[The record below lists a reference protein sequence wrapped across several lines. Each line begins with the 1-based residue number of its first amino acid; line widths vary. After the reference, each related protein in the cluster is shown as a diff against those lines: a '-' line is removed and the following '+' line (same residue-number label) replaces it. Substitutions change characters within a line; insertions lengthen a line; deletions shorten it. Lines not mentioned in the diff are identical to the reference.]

1 MLTCTSCQEQLLDY
15 VYGLF
20 DEADAESAKALAELR
35 THIASCTA
43 CQAALVRVQQQ
54 QGLIAEASR
63 VPTTITFSKPIVEP
77 RIARLR
83 QRTTSVTTWY
93 VSAAAVLLAVLGS
106 IACGYW
112 WGQENRWKPVE
123 LARAELSQLTAQQL
137 ESKNEYEKLVKAQAL
152 ALKTLA
158 DKQAE
163 LTTLEGQIKQQVLA
177 KTSFQE
183 LIVPTSVE
191 ANTDTYGVVTSKNLN
206 GTPAPLPELNIAVND
221 AKQTRS
227 LTQAYRNPTPSSKLN
242 FAIGSIAYADKAG
255 QLFNNDITQDI
266 SNNVL
271 SNRINHPL
279 QILLADYA
287 AHLCTDKPIYL
298 PGEEVFFRGIALDK
312 STLALPREELQFEFT
327 LNGPDNKQLY
337 KTSRKA
343 HLQQPATNQLVR
355 DITGMPLQAVGADSF
370 KLPDN
375 IPLGE
380 ATLTLAEKN
389 DRFEKQ
395 ILRFVV
401 NSVTKPQFN
410 KQLSFAKASFV
421 PGEKATLSGKI
432 KLPTQ
437 QPWVNSNFKYQ
448 ILIDGQQ
455 YNNDGQPS
463 TERIASSTDASGNV
477 KVEFTLPRNISKG
490 QGTLALLLPNG
501 NTIETWTQPFRVET
515 GQLQVDCYPEG
526 GELIA
531 GTHNTVYFQLR
542 NQAGE
547 AVDGDAELI
556 DSSGKTIEKLGTF
569 HDETEAKASRGMGK
583 FGFTPKLHEQYRIRM
598 TRPASSELELRLPAP
613 LQNGVAM
620 HVKKP
625 VLSANES
632 LQLVL
637 SNMGQPRDLVISVY
651 CREVMIALDRVS
663 MSANQTQ
670 TVQIDTMK
678 PLGGVY
684 RVNVAEKQ
692 LVQNQTVFQPLA
704 ERLIYRH
711 PAQYMSLNLNTIQT
725 VGKPTQLVI
734 EARNEKQE
742 PTPGYLTIVGVNKSL
757 LQMAEASTL
766 RRLPAHFYLA
776 QEVRQ
781 PADLEFADFF
791 LSTHHS
797 ASEALDLLLGV
808 QGWRRFI
815 ANPIDEAD
823 VAKAQLSMRKE
834 AASKLQISVFDN
846 RQEMEALAR
855 IETAKQVQALPQME
869 ELKQAK
875 QAVEQTQVKLQ
886 QYQASNLELKRRQD
900 ALPQAEAQ
908 LAERQITWE
917 AYTFWFHLLSSCLI
931 AGMSL
936 VAFVAM
942 LCKRTVL
949 PVHLVSTLGILSLL
963 GIAGAGWLWWKKMP
977 IETLKVQVQ
986 QPTATLVTTPETHSV
1001 VGNEPEVPLSP
1012 MKMAPAI
1019 DKESQGEPRVAAS
1032 RPGGKGQENTEIGS
1046 LKAKKAEAKTEA
1058 NLKDIDSLK
1067 SKGTG
1072 LAMEKRDVPTPAP
1085 GVGSQIGGGV
1095 SNSNYYPQQTQN
1107 TQSVARTNRL
1117 APEPT
1122 SSQYANRRQNDNRLM
1137 QIAQSNESKQ
1147 IKALEPSEQAKETN
1161 KDKHSVQINDSG
1173 TPRKMEPKATPS
1185 GDASSASTKAG
1196 NGGFAGANP
1205 PPAAMPGGYPK
1216 TNTEAP
1222 QNPAKSVVPPVP
1234 AAIGKEVRT
1243 EDFYQRR
1250 VYAWSPSDRPAAF
1263 DALKPGWTQTIYW
1276 NPMLVLP
1283 STGNYSIP
1291 IELPADASVY
1301 QFDVFGHDG
1310 NGRLGARSIDINSPA
1325 LSKQQEPVQLKTKLS
1340 HVLAKLGDVVQ
1351 LQCNIENCTTRKQ
1364 PEVVVKLNIPEGL
1377 KLPESMKQLKR
1388 AIRTPTGENYQE
1400 PTRFH
1405 IKGRELNLIWSEL
1418 DTEQQ
1423 FNFTIE
1429 LVCNKVG
1436 KFHSNPSLAYLENQ
1450 FRDACHAPG
1459 LQIEVQP

>member
-20 DEADAESAKALAELR
+20 DEADAESAKALTELR
-35 THIASCTA
+35 THLASCTA

-63 VPTTITFSKPIVEP
+63 VPTTITFSKPAVEP

-93 VSAAAVLLAVLGS
+93 VSAAAVLLAVLGA
-106 IACGYW
+106 IAGGYW

-123 LARAELSQLTAQQL
+123 LARAELSQITAQQL
-137 ESKNEYEKLVKAQAL
+137 ESNNEYEKLVKAQAL

-163 LTTLEGQIKQQVLA
+163 LTTLEGQIRQQVLA

-183 LIVPTSVE
+183 LVAPTSVE
-191 ANTDTYGVVTSKNLN
+191 SNTDTYGVVTSKNLN
-206 GTPAPLPELNIAVND
+206 GTPAPLPEVNIAVND
-221 AKQTRS
+221 AQQNRS
-227 LTQAYRNPTPSSKLN
+227 LTQAYRNPTPSNKLN
-242 FAIGSIAYADKAG
+242 FAIGSVAYADKAG

-271 SNRINHPL
+271 NNRINHPL

-287 AHLCTDKPIYL
+287 AHLCTDKPIYQ
-298 PGEEVFFRGIALDK
+298 PGEEVFFRGIALEK
-312 STLALPREELQFEFT
+312 STLALPREELQFEFI

-337 KTSRKA
+337 KTSKKA
-343 HLQQPATNQLVR
+343 HLQQPGSNQLVR
-355 DITGMPLQAVGADSF
+355 DITGKPLQGVGADSF

-395 ILRFVV
+395 TLRFVV

-437 QPWVNSNFKYQ
+437 QPWVNRNFKYQ

-455 YNNDGQPS
+455 YNNEGQPS

-477 KVEFTLPRNISKG
+477 KVEFTLPKNISKG

-501 NTIETWTQPFRVET
+501 NIIETWTQPFRVET

-547 AVDGDAELI
+547 AVDGDAELL
-556 DSSGKTIEKLGTF
+556 DSKDNSIVKLSTF

-583 FGFTPKLHEQYRIRM
+583 FGFTPQLKEQYRIRT
-598 TRPASSELELRLPAP
+598 TRPADSQSDSRLPAA
-613 LQNGVAM
+613 LTSGVAM
-620 HVKKP
+620 HVQKP
-625 VLSANES
+625 VLAANEP

-637 SNMGQPRDLVISVY
+637 SNMGQPRDLVVSVY
-651 CREVMIALDRVS
+651 CREVMIALDRVL

-670 TVQIDTMK
+670 TIQIDTMK

-692 LVQNQTVFQPLA
+692 LVENQTVFQPLA

-711 PAQYMSLNLNTIQT
+711 PAQYLSLNLSTVQT
-725 VGKPTQLVI
+725 VGKPTQLMI
-734 EARNEKQE
+734 DARNEKND
-742 PTPGYLTIVGVNKSL
+742 PTPGYVTIVGVNKSL

-791 LSTHHS
+791 LSSHRS
-797 ASEALDLLLGV
+797 APEALDLLLGV

-815 ANPIDEAD
+815 ANPINESDL
-823 VAKAQLSMRKE
+823 VKTQLNLKAE

-846 RQEMEALAR
+846 RQQMEALAR
-855 IETAKQVQALPQME
+855 TETEKQVQASTQAD

-875 QAVEQTQVKLQ
+875 QVLEQTQAKLQ
-886 QYQASNLELKRRQD
+886 QYQSGNQELKRR
-900 ALPQAEAQ
+900 AGVLPQVEAQ
-908 LAERQITWE
+908 LAERQSTWE
-917 AYTFWFHLLSSCLI
+917 TYTFWFHLISSCLI
-931 AGMSL
+931 AVMSL
-936 VAFVAM
+936 VAFGAM
-942 LCKRTVL
+942 LCKRSVL
-949 PVHLVSTLGILSLL
+949 PVHLVCTLGLLSLF
-963 GIAGAGWLWWKKMP
+963 GIAGAGWLWWKQMP
-977 IETLKVQVQ
+977 TTLQKVQEQHPMKVIA
-986 QPTATLVTTPETHSV
+986 PTPQVDSMPGNAPKVTQ
-1001 VGNEPEVPLSP
+1001 SP
-1012 MKMAPAI
+1012 MKLSPEMNPGA
-1019 DKESQGEPRVAAS
+1019 KTEPRADLS
-1032 RPGGKGQENTEIGS
+1032 KPKGQEQENTESGS
-1046 LKAKKAEAKTEA
+1046 AITKKSENKAVASP
-1058 NLKDIDSLK
+1058 KDIDSVK
-1067 SKGTG
+1067 SKASG
-1072 LAMEKRDVPTPAP
+1072 LAMEKRHVPIPAS
-1085 GVGSQIGGGV
+1085 GVGSQIGGGA
-1095 SNSNYYPQQTQN
+1095 SNNSYYPQQTQN
-1107 TQSVARTNRL
+1107 SQSMARANRI
-1117 APEPT
+1117 APEQT
-1122 SSQYANRRQNDNRLM
+1122 SSQYTNRRQNDNRLM
-1137 QIAQSNESKQ
+1137 QIAQANESKQ
-1147 IKALEPSEQAKETN
+1147 LKEPEPTIEAKDSN
-1161 KDKHSVQINDSG
+1161 RNKHSVQINDTG
-1173 TPRKMEPKATPS
+1173 TPRKVDTNTMPGGPG
-1185 GDASSASTKAG
+1185 GDASTAKDKAG
-1196 NGGFAGANP
+1196 GGGRGAGTNLP
-1205 PPAAMPGGYPK
+1205 PSKM
-1216 TNTEAP
+1216 
-1222 QNPAKSVVPPVP
+1222 VVPPAP
-1234 AAIGKEVRT
+1234 AAIVKEVSN
-1243 EDFYQRR
+1243 EDYYRRR
-1250 VYAWSPSDRPAAF
+1250 VYAWSPGDRPAVF
-1263 DALKPGWTQTIYW
+1263 DAAKPAWSQTVYW

-1283 STGNYSIP
+1283 ATGKYSIP

-1325 LSKQQEPVQLKTKLS
+1325 LSKQQEPIQLKTRLS
-1340 HVLAKLGDVVQ
+1340 HALARLGDVVQ
-1351 LQCNIENCTTRKQ
+1351 LQCNLENCTTRKQ
-1364 PEVVVKLNIPEGL
+1364 PDVVVKLNIPEGL
-1377 KLPESMKQLKR
+1377 KLPDSMKQLKR

-1405 IKGRELNLIWSEL
+1405 IKGRELHLIWSEL

-1423 FNFTIE
+1423 LNFTIE
-1429 LVCNKVG
+1429 LLCNKAG
-1436 KFHSNPSLAYLENQ
+1436 KFHASPSLAYLGNQ
-1450 FRDACHAPG
+1450 LSDACQVPG